1 MGETKQGTIR
11 ALRKLDKSTKNNM
24 DLNIVE
30 SWEIKKENIR
40 NIRGAKFTGFAMIGC

>member
-11 ALRKLDKSTKNNM
+11 ALRKLDKSAKNNM
-24 DLNIVE
+24 GLNIE

-40 NIRGAKFTGFAMIGC
+40 NIRGAKFTGFSMIGC